1 MNIKDSYLHSDTPV
15 VKSISV
21 NADKLTYT
29 LADKTESTQTITLPL
44 ATTSQNGLLSNV
56 DKGKLNKLNSE
67 YINDVVTYKINPS
80 DNGGR
85 PTFILIA
92 KLIDWKSNQSSNY
105 YIAGRFTAVRDG
117 NMHNTGVYNLVA
129 LATSYAL
136 PTDWAVTQLLYVDRF
151 SSYGVLQPYIVFYN
165 GYNYL
170 ALKKIGSST
179 PIYFDGIVKNVLPQ
193 DEWQELLVEKDQ
205 TLPSGMTI
213 VEYPTFN
220 NYSITTNKYYDGNAT
235 RTLLHNGN
243 LNFTTSGK
251 DYAVNLRDNNL
262 YVQVPWTDT
271 KNTAGSTN
279 STSKMYLIGA
289 TSQTTNPQTYSNNA
303 VYATNGTLTTSG
315 VGKDGYIAYPKDGYY
330 SSSKNSETGYLCI
343 TLPQSWTDTMIK
355 FDVNIFNYLNNTSV
369 TYTISGYMYS
379 PTQQWFNVAACAVGH
394 HQGNLSNLPVIFGH
408 NGTKCVVYIGTATTT
423 WAYPK
428 IAISNITLGWS
439 NTTTEQWSTGWGFSF
454 TTSLGSY
461 NANVQNTYVGYQSQL
476 LQGKK
481 ATDFTA
487 KHSWECTIN
496 KNTWSRLC
504 QVKYSENHAGASYIL
519 NVQEHRTSVVYNYT
533 YLVNTHHDKKGHIT
547 LLNNSNFAYSGDSEA
562 RLVVDTY
569 GNNYFEFRDGARLS
583 DSWTSATVKCEL
595 IPLSTGDITKYT
607 TYTSGSSVPSGYAVA
622 TTVLHTGEGIP
633 NIDNYWKDAYNYN
646 ASKILNAPSSSLTF
660 NYNNTS
666 EVLLAEA
673 TFLTLRAGT
682 TINLSFSGK
691 IRAWAIA
698 SGYSSVDGTTYHNQN
713 NKLEFIYYVY
723 VDGVFVG
730 SYRQGQSFQAQV
742 VNSGTSMRVTI
753 KAKLNKSFTT
763 NAWWHCDSPADYYIN
778 SANIGIQSI
787 DSITITATASDA
799 GNVLRNSEY
808 VSYKNGFVFSDINS
822 NSLTYC
828 DKNQVIVKR
837 GGICLKLDSSG
848 LTQSSD
854 SGLTWSLITNT
865 ESIL

>member
-44 ATTSQNGLLSNV
+44 ATTSQNGLLSTI

-92 KLIDWKSNQSSNY
+92 KLIDWKSNSSSNY

-136 PTDWAVTQLLYVDRF
+136 PTDWVVTQLLYVDRF
-151 SSYGVLQPYIVFYN
+151 SSQGVLQPYIVSYN

-179 PIYFDGIVKNVLPQ
+179 SIYFEGIVKNVLPQ
-193 DEWQELLVEKDQ
+193 NEWQELLVEKDQ

-213 VEYPTFN
+213 VKQPTYD
-220 NYSITTNKYYDGNAT
+220 NYYITTNKYYDGSAT

-289 TSQTTNPQTYSNNA
+289 TSQATNPQTYSNSNM
-303 VYATNGTLTTSG
+303 YATDGILITSG

-330 SSSKNSETGYLCI
+330 SSQKKSETGYLCI

-369 TYTISGYMYS
+369 TYTISGYTYS
-379 PTQQWFNVAACAVGH
+379 PTQQWFNVSAYAIGH
-394 HQGNLSNLPVIFGH
+394 YQGDLSNLPVLFGH
-408 NGTKCVVYIGTATTT
+408 NGTKCVVYIGTDTTT

-439 NTTTEQWSTGWGFSF
+439 NTTTEMWSTGWDFSF
-454 TTSLGSY
+454 TTSLGTY

-481 ATDFTA
+481 ASDFTE
-487 KHSWECTIN
+487 KHSWKCTIN

-504 QVKYSENHAGASYIL
+504 HVKCAVNNVGASYIL
-519 NVQEHRTSVVYNYT
+519 NVQEHRSSVVYNYT
-533 YLVNTHHDKKGHIT
+533 YLINTHHAKKGHIT
-547 LLNNSNFAYSGDSEA
+547 LLNNSNFVYSGDAEA
-562 RLVVDTY
+562 RLIVDIY
-569 GNNYFEFRDGARLS
+569 GNSYFEFRDGIRLS
-583 DSWTSATVKCEL
+583 DSWTSTTLICEL

-607 TYTSGSSVPSGYAVA
+607 IYTSGSSIPSDYIVA

-633 NIDNYWKDAYNYN
+633 NIDNYWKSAYNYST
-646 ASKILNAPSSSLTF
+646 SKTLNAPSSSLTF
-660 NYNNTS
+660 NSNNTS
-666 EVLLAEA
+666 EVLLAET
-673 TFLTLRAGT
+673 TFSTTTVGM
-682 TINLSFSGK
+682 TINLSFGGA
-691 IRAWAIA
+691 IRAWELT
-698 SGYSSVDGTTYHNQN
+698 SGYSSMVGNDYHVEN
-713 NKLEFIYYVY
+713 NRLLFHYHVY
-723 VDGVFVG
+723 VDGVLVG
-730 SYRQGQSFQAQV
+730 NYYQGESFQAQV
-742 VNSGTSMRVTI
+742 VNSGTSTHVAI
-753 KAKLNKSFTT
+753 KAKLNKNFTT
-763 NAWWHCDSPADYYIN
+763 NTWWHCASPADYYIN
-778 SANIGIQSI
+778 STNIGIKSV
-787 DSITITATASDA
+787 DSIQVTATAGDA

-837 GGICLKLDSSG
+837 GGICFKLDSSG
-848 LTQSSD
+848 LTQSSN
-854 SGLTWSLITNT
+854 SGLTWSSIT
-865 ESIL
+865 SMA